1 MSEALLTARPRVA
14 RVSTALVFA
23 VHAAVFAA
31 WTPHIPEVKDRLGLN
46 DGTLGL
52 ALLGAPVGSVI
63 AMLAAGGAIAK
74 WGSKRVVLL
83 TFLAYALVSPALG
96 FAPAPVWLFIALAFW
111 GGFQGALDV
120 AMNSGHAPRPYAFV
134 R

>member
-1 MSEALLTARPRVA
+1 M
-14 RVSTALVFA
+14 
-23 VHAAVFAA
+23 FAA

-63 AMLAAGGAIAK
+63 AMLAAGAPSPGGAASA
-74 WGSKRVVLL
+74 GAADLP
-83 TFLAYALVSPALG
+83 AYALVSPALG
-96 FAPAPVWLFIALAFW
+96 FAPSPVWLFVALAFW

-120 AMNSGHAPRPYAFV
+120 R
-134 R
+134 